1 MDLAKKHL
9 DAAWKLFDRACGH
22 LKGRAIDDVQIEL
35 YDLAFSLAELVASQ
49 VMLDYAERP
58 AEDTEHALKRAVAE
72 SFVAETVASL
82 HSRLRLRPRA
92 YGFTTDGLDNNY
104 LELTDVALDPKRLAE
119 LGQLFR
125 DRDGRLPID
134 HLDDESTLMRSSFRQ
149 FAQEQVVPLAEQIH
163 REDLLVPD
171 SIIEGVRELGCF
183 GLSVPER
190 YGGLKPDGE
199 ENSLGMVVVTE
210 ELSRASLGAAGSL
223 ITRPEI
229 MARAILEGGTD
240 EQKQRWLPGIA
251 RGDPLV
257 AISVTEPG
265 TGSDVASVSL
275 RATPT
280 KDGWLLNGGKTW
292 CTFGGKAGAIL
303 VLARSEPEAK
313 PPHRGLSLF
322 VVEKPEFDGQS
333 FEFESPGGGRVSG
346 QAIATLG
353 YRGMHSF
360 EMFYDDFFVPQE
372 NLVGG
377 ESGRGKG
384 FYFTMRG
391 FSGGRLQ
398 TAARASGLMQASFEA
413 GLSYAEQRHVF
424 QRAVADY
431 PLTLQKIGRMG
442 STITAVRQFG
452 YVVAGLM
459 DRDKGQMEA
468 SLVKLFACRAAEWI
482 TREGLQIHGG
492 LGYAEETPVSRYFVD
507 ARVLSIFEGAE
518 ETLAL
523 RVVGKSLLEDGYEMF
538 ES

>member
-1 MDLAKKHL
+1 MDSLKRHL
-9 DAAWKLFDRACGH
+9 DDAWKLFDRACRH

-35 YDLAFSLAELVASQ
+35 YDLAFSLAELVASR
-49 VMLDYAERP
+49 VMLEYSQRP
-58 AEDTEHALKRAVAE
+58 AESDEQALKQAVTE
-72 SFVAETVASL
+72 SFIAEAVASL
-82 HSRLRLRPRA
+82 HSRIRLRPHA
-92 YGFTTDGLDNNY
+92 YGFKSTELDNGY
-104 LELTDVALDPKRLAE
+104 LALMDVALDPKKLAK

-134 HLDDESTLMRSSFRQ
+134 HLDEERTLMRSSFRQ
-149 FAQEQVVPLAEQIH
+149 FAEEQVVPLAEKIH

-190 YGGLKPDGE
+190 YGGLKPDE
-199 ENSLGMVVVTE
+199 EEDSLGMVVVTE

-229 MARAILEGGTD
+229 MARSVLEGGTD

-265 TGSDVASVSL
+265 TGSDVASVAL

-280 KDGWLLNGGKTW
+280 QGGWLLNGGKTW
-292 CTFGGKAGAIL
+292 CTFAGKAGAIL
-303 VLARSEPEAK
+303 VLARSEPDVT

-333 FEFESPGGGRVSG
+333 FEFESPGGGRLSG
-346 QAIATLG
+346 QSIATLG
-353 YRGMHSF
+353 YRGLHSF
-360 EMFYDDFFVPQE
+360 EMFYDDFFVPEE

-377 ESGRGKG
+377 EGGRGKG

-413 GLSYAEQRHVF
+413 ALSYAEQRRVF
-424 QRAVADY
+424 GRVIADY

-442 STITAVRQFG
+442 ATITAVRQFG

-459 DRDKGQMEA
+459 DRDKGQIEA
-468 SLVKLFACRAAEWI
+468 SLVKLFACKAAEWI
-482 TREGLQIHGG
+482 TREALQIHGG

-523 RVVGKSLLEDGYEMF
+523 RVVGKSLLEKGYATF
-538 ES
+538 

>member
-9 DAAWKLFDRACGH
+9 DGAWKLFERACGH

-35 YDLAFSLAELVASQ
+35 YDLAFSLAELVASR
-49 VMLDYAERP
+49 VMLEYAGRP
-58 AEDTEHALKRAVAE
+58 AENTEQALKQAVTE
-72 SFVAETVASL
+72 SFVAETVASV
-82 HSRLRLRPRA
+82 HSRVRLRPSA
-92 YGFTTDGLDNNY
+92 YGFKAAELDNEY
-104 LELTDVALDPKRLAE
+104 LALTDIALDPGCLAK

-134 HLDDESTLMRSSFRQ
+134 HLDEETTLMRSSFRQ

-163 REDLLVPD
+163 RDDLLVPD
-171 SIIEGVRELGCF
+171 SIIDGVRELGCF
-183 GLSVPER
+183 GLSVPEK

-280 KDGWLLNGGKTW
+280 NGGWLLNGGKTW
-292 CTFGGKAGAIL
+292 CTFAGKAGAIL
-303 VLARSEPEAK
+303 VLARSEPDVT

-322 VVEKPEFDGQS
+322 VVEKPEFDGHS

-360 EMFYDDFFVPQE
+360 EMFYDDFFVPNE
-372 NLVGG
+372 NLVGD
-377 ESGRGKG
+377 ERGRGKG

-413 GLSYAEQRHVF
+413 ALAYAEQRNVF
-424 QRAVADY
+424 QRTVADY
-431 PLTLQKIGRMG
+431 PLTLQKIGRIG

-459 DRDKGQMEA
+459 DRDQGQMEA

-492 LGYAEETPVSRYFVD
+492 LGYAEEMAVSRYFVD

-523 RVVGKSLLEDGYEMF
+523 RVVGKSLLEDGYDMF
-538 ES
+538 DP